1 MFLTL
6 PETLAGSYF
15 RCRTRLL
22 GERATS
28 FPDLIRTPS
37 FSSANDCFRQFIAR
51 NYVSAN
57 SYVRHSQQQKSERKE
72 TDYYARQWRRTR
84 LDRRP
89 ITPQGRDPNVM
100 LAPMLILS
108 CVPRSLRRRGCAS
121 SNWKMNLSEA
131 LSNPPK
137 KRARK
142 NDEVTT
148 SAPST
153 PPPSALS
160 KAHENKR
167 KMQVKRVFGRL
178 KKECK
183 SETVKFQG
191 SPKAIKFDEVYE
203 QGEFEVLFGGKGL
216 LIQPTPQNKPKSA
229 VTIIHFATQSQIES
243 FLGDGLKALKGNRW
257 SRVGMPVRTFG
268 GGFGSKSVK
277 LGACDVSIRS
287 LEVKNKLKCTL
298 KFDVCES
305 GGHDDYDSNYY

>member
-1 MFLTL
+1 
-6 PETLAGSYF
+6 
-15 RCRTRLL
+15 
-22 GERATS
+22 
-28 FPDLIRTPS
+28 
-37 FSSANDCFRQFIAR
+37 
-51 NYVSAN
+51 
-57 SYVRHSQQQKSERKE
+57 
-72 TDYYARQWRRTR
+72 
-84 LDRRP
+84 
-89 ITPQGRDPNVM
+89 M

-108 CVPRSLRRRGCAS
+108 CAPRSLRRRGCAS

-167 KMQVKRVFGRL
+167 KMQVKRVFGRYTVHGSFSPLFSIHTSSRL

-229 VTIIHFATQSQIES
+229 VTIIHFVRRSS
-243 FLGDGLKALKGNRW
+243 SGLG
-257 SRVGMPVRTFG
+257 F
-268 GGFGSKSVK
+268 
-277 LGACDVSIRS
+277 VSIILYFRLHNRRLRVS
-287 LEVKNKLKCTL
+287 
-298 KFDVCES
+298 
-305 GGHDDYDSNYY
+305 